1 MFPTYISKQ
10 YLHLL
15 AEITIHTSDRLR
27 YPFVQFF
34 FDYKPKVK
42 CGTLFHLSDPE
53 IDTSRWIDRGA
64 RKNSIGP
71 RSRQSSANLV
81 SRSLLDNIFYQL
93 HVSKSGLS
101 SLRSWRT
108 LRSHSQSCVSCLRRA
123 DVAVAGTCSVVY
135 CCIEHYLRP
144 KHLLAAS
151 SEQVFYGASFSV
163 LRNLW
168 GPRKPQLNLLFLL
181 VIIIF
186 FYS

>member
-1 MFPTYISKQ
+1 MFS
-10 YLHLL
+10 
-15 AEITIHTSDRLR
+15 
-27 YPFVQFF
+27 FF

-181 VIIIF
+181 IIIIIF
-186 FYS
+186 FCS